1 MTRFRSLSTFL
12 ILISIVLISGKHTK
26 GLEPLTTHNNLMN
39 LAQLSGCAF
48 CYLKLK
54 FGKEYV
60 TMELTK
66 SAQIRAGLQKSFQ
79 SGSSAKAS
87 TVCYGYRLTPSGE
100 LIVYPTEA
108 VIVFYIFERFE
119 AGDSLGKISAAL
131 ADMGIVSPTG
141 KVAWSR
147 ETISEILANEKYVGD
162 VILGK
167 TQVVGGVQVKSFD
180 AESQVCMKNHHPAI
194 IPRELFDAVQ
204 KEKHKRSKSRAI
216 VR

>member
-1 MTRFRSLSTFL
+1 MD
-12 ILISIVLISGKHTK
+12 
-26 GLEPLTTHNNLMN
+26 

-48 CYLKLK
+48 CYLELK

-60 TMELTK
+60 IMELTK
-66 SAQIRAGLQKSFQ
+66 SEQIRAGLQKSFQ
-79 SGSSAKAS
+79 SGASAKAS
-87 TVCYGYRLTPSGE
+87 TVCYGYRLTSSGK

-108 VIVFYIFERFE
+108 VIVFYIFERFK

-131 ADMGIVSPTG
+131 ADLEIVSPTG
-141 KVAWSR
+141 KATWSR
-147 ETISEILANEKYVGD
+147 ETISKILANEKYVGD

-180 AESQVCMKNHHPAI
+180 AESQVCMKDHHPAI

-204 KEKHKRSKSRAI
+204 KEKHKRSRSQAI